1 MKKKIKTIIYIHLW
15 IMVVTPVVILS
26 LIEKVFFDDI
36 SDDDIKCAPKSLQT
50 FVDRLSNLLDCWI
63 N

>member
-1 MKKKIKTIIYIHLW
+1 MHLW

-36 SDDDIKCAPKSLQT
+36 SDDDIKCAPKSLQIL
-50 FVDRLSNLLDCWI
+50 VDRLSNLLDCWI

>member
-15 IMVVTPVVILS
+15 IMVVTPVIIYS
-26 LIEKVFFDDI
+26 LIEKVLFDDL
-36 SDDDIKCAPKSLQT
+36 SDDDIKRAPKSSQT
-50 FVDRLSNLLDCWI
+50 FAERLSDILSHWI

>member
-1 MKKKIKTIIYIHLW
+1 MKKKIKIIIYMHLW
-15 IMVVTPVVILS
+15 IMVVTPVIICL
-26 LIEKVFFDDI
+26 LIGKVFDI

-50 FVDRLSNLLDCWI
+50 FVDRLSKLLDCWI